1 MNPIFPPT
9 ESDTLTGRVLPAG
22 LRVLERMGR
31 TGLGS
36 LYRAQYPAGPPVA
49 LTLLDASQGPEGPTA
64 APAPPDRLVQQL
76 RRACLIRHPNVAG
89 LVEVGETADGRA
101 YAVAEFLTGR
111 LLSDALATHGAL
123 PTREA
128 VDICLQAAAGL
139 SAAHEAGV
147 VHADVSPRAIL
158 LTEGDDHRPLAKLIR
173 FNLGSNHQVG
183 RGSRGGVD
191 ERYASPGRVAGSP
204 PTELDDV
211 FGLGA
216 VLHHLLTGA
225 PPGGE
230 AVRAAIPKAL
240 RPVVDRALAPTP
252 VSRYPTVAAFADD
265 LTEAGRV
272 ARRRDLA
279 LSFHPGVAGAAAAAL
294 LAAVAWFGWG
304 RPWVAGAHAR
314 AAQETGMTAGEAPA
328 PAPTRSAAL
337 SAAVAKRPERRAPST
352 PAPKTAPV
360 PGPTA
365 TAPLARVVPGPTSAA
380 NPVATGVTPKPK
392 RIGADSVG
400 SPQRSIRSDSS
411 SPVAISPFRRAHP
424 WAALPAGRF
433 YFPSSCPLAL
443 RSHELLYFASEAEA
457 RATGRTRSTQP
468 GCS

>member
-1 MNPIFPPT
+1 
-9 ESDTLTGRVLPAG
+9 
-22 LRVLERMGR
+22 MGR
-31 TGLGS
+31 TGLGP

-49 LTLLDASQGPEGPTA
+49 LTLLDVSPGPEGPTA
-64 APAPPDRLVQQL
+64 APAVPDRLVQQL
-76 RRACLIRHPNVAG
+76 RRACLVRHPNVAG
-89 LVEVGETADGRA
+89 LVEVGETSDGRA

-111 LLSDALATHGAL
+111 LLSDALATRGAL

-128 VDICLQAAAGL
+128 VDICLQTAAGL
-139 SAAHEAGV
+139 SAAHQAGV

-158 LTEGDDHRPLAKLIR
+158 LTEGDDHRPHAKLIR
-173 FNLGSNHQVG
+173 FNLGSNHQPG

-191 ERYASPGRVAGSP
+191 ERYASPGRVAGST

-225 PPGGE
+225 PPDGE
-230 AVRAAIPKAL
+230 AARATIPEAL

-252 VSRYPTVAAFADD
+252 DGRYPTVAAFADE
-265 LTEAGRV
+265 LAEAGKS

-279 LSFHPGVAGAAAAAL
+279 QSFHPGVAGAAAAL

-304 RPWVAGAHAR
+304 RPWVAGAHVR
-314 AAQETGMTAGEAPA
+314 AAQETGMTAGESPA
-328 PAPTRSAAL
+328 PAPTRSTAL
-337 SAAVAKRPERRAPST
+337 SAAVVKRPERRAPT
-352 PAPKTAPV
+352 APAPKTAAV

-365 TAPLARVVPGPTSAA
+365 KVPLAKVLPTKVVPGPTPAA

-400 SPQRSIRSDSS
+400 SPQRSIRGDSS

-424 WAALPAGRF
+424 WAALPGGRF